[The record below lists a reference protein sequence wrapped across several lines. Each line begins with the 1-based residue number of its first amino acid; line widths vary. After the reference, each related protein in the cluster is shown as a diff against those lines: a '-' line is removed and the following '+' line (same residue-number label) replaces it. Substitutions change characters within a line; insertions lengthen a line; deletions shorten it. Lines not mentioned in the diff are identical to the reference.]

1 MTAEADLRWRAET
14 MPSYLQSC
22 PRPQTQAG
30 ETVLSDSSTNRYALL
45 TGAPCSANATCIMP
59 AHVIDGAGH
68 ETRGVPWLLQCLPLW
83 RAHLSRSADAK
94 HPRTF
99 MSKVDL
105 PLGCETKVDAC
116 ALAGRAFM
124 IFVGTFMIY
133 GILVERS
140 QGNPSDLCRTQ
151 WFSVY
156 TPTSSSPG
164 PMT

>member
-14 MPSYLQSC
+14 MPGYLQSC

-45 TGAPCSANATCIMP
+45 TGAPRSANATCIMP

-94 HPRTF
+94 HPMTF

-105 PLGCETKVDAC
+105 PLGGETKVDAC
-116 ALAGRAFM
+116 GRTGSGFHVLRRD
-124 IFVGTFMIY
+124 FHVLRHTRREESG
-133 GILVERS
+133 
-140 QGNPSDLCRTQ
+140 
-151 WFSVY
+151 
-156 TPTSSSPG
+156 
-164 PMT
+164 

>member
-1 MTAEADLRWRAET
+1 
-14 MPSYLQSC
+14 
-22 PRPQTQAG
+22 
-30 ETVLSDSSTNRYALL
+30 
-45 TGAPCSANATCIMP
+45 
-59 AHVIDGAGH
+59 
-68 ETRGVPWLLQCLPLW
+68 
-83 RAHLSRSADAK
+83 
-94 HPRTF
+94 

-116 ALAGRAFM
+116 ALTGRAFM

-156 TPTSSSPG
+156 TPPSSSPG
-164 PMT
+164 PMTSARASACFRLGRETGRHVWFAVGAMQG